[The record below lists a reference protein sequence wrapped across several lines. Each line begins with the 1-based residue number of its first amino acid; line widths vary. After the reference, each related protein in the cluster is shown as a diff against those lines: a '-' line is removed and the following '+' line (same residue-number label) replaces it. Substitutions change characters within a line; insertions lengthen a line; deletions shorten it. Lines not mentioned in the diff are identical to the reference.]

1 MSTQRKTW
9 YCTTID
15 RRPEHGATG
24 SGLEGVASRGQRW
37 KRGTFLRVR
46 FLQGEPALHTRVL
59 ASARQWLVPG
69 VQLDI
74 VKAEASEP
82 AQIRIAFDSYDGSWS
97 YIGRENLLIQPS
109 KPTMNLGW
117 ATMDTPADDFDSVV
131 IHEFGHALG
140 LLHEHNHP
148 GARIQWNRPAVD
160 ADLSGPP
167 NGWDA
172 ATIHSN
178 VYAAFDESEVIVT
191 DFDAASVMIYPI
203 PSSWT
208 VDGRSFTPSPRLSA
222 GDREMILRLYG
233 PQGS

>member
-1 MSTQRKTW
+1 MGTERRNW

-15 RRPEHGATG
+15 RRAAESAVGA
-24 SGLEGVASRGQRW
+24 GLEGVASRAQRW
-37 KRGTFLRVR
+37 KRGTVLRVR
-46 FLQGEPALHTRVL
+46 FLQGKADLHARVL

-74 VKAEASEP
+74 VAAKASEA
-82 AQIRIAFDSYDGSWS
+82 AQIRITFEDGDGSWS
-97 YIGRENLLIQPS
+97 YIGKENLLIQPS

-117 ATMDTPADDFDSVV
+117 ATMATPQDDFDSVV

-148 GARIQWNRPAVD
+148 LAKIQWNKPAVN

-167 NGWDA
+167 NEWDA
-172 ATIHSN
+172 ATIHGN
-178 VYAAFDESEVIVT
+178 VYAAFDESDVITT

-203 PSSWT
+203 PPSWT
-208 VDGRSFTPSPRLSA
+208 IDGSSFIPSPRLSE
-222 GDREMILRLYG
+222 GDKAMILRLYG
-233 PQGS
+233 PQT